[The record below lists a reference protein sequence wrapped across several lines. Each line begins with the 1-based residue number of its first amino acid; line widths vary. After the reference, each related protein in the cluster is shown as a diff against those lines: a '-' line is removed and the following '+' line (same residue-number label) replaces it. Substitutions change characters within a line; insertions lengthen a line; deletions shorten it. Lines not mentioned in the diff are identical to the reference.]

1 MAAPKIVLSP
11 SLMCADLLNLSDA
24 VKALEEIGVD
34 ALHID
39 LIDSAFSPSMPLGLE
54 TIKQLRKATN
64 LPFDIHIMSMNN
76 EWFFQQVLEIG
87 VQRVSFH
94 YETSLHPDRLVNLI
108 KKHNVEVGVAL
119 NPATSL
125 TSLDYLLPSLDYVL
139 LMLINP
145 GFAGDKNETQVPYA
159 IEKVR
164 NLREKICG
172 IDSGAAIQVDGRVS
186 FASIPGLIA
195 AGANNLVL
203 GSTGLFIKGA
213 TLADNKTQLDRYVR
227 EGLAQSGGQQ

>member
-1 MAAPKIVLSP
+1 M
-11 SLMCADLLNLSDA
+11 
-24 VKALEEIGVD
+24 
-34 ALHID
+34 
-39 LIDSAFSPSMPLGLE
+39 
-54 TIKQLRKATN
+54 
-64 LPFDIHIMSMNN
+64 
-76 EWFFQQVLEIG
+76 
-87 VQRVSFH
+87 
-94 YETSLHPDRLVNLI
+94 
-108 KKHNVEVGVAL
+108 AL

-159 IEKVR
+159 MEKVR

-172 IDSGAAIQVDGRVS
+172 LDASVAIGRWSGF
-186 FASIPGLIA
+186 FASIGLIA

-213 TLADNKTQLDRYVR
+213 TLADNKTQLDRHVS